1 MDDRLNHEQK
11 MFSKTNWEFT
21 KKIVEGNFESQVSPI
36 LTLDVSKK
44 CNFRC
49 NHCVDQETVNKD
61 NLEIDWEI
69 LKQLLVDLKMQGCSC
84 VELTG
89 GGEPTTYTH
98 FKDLIKLLSLLQYRI
113 ALISNGS
120 NLHKYCDD
128 IINAPFDWIRISLD
142 SSNAHTHSVVHGCG
156 LNVFKSITDSVKK
169 IAKYK
174 TVGISFLILPN
185 NYKEIYN
192 CAKYV
197 KELNVKYIEVK
208 PELNF
213 KDKEIT
219 QIDDKIKEEIKKQI
233 NKIKNELCDD
243 TFSIIYPSSINYS
256 QMNQEKK
263 YTICE
268 ACYYRTVL
276 TPSGIYPCSYFR
288 GLTDGTEIPTSWENM
303 VKIRNSEINKI
314 NPSKQCK
321 HFCAR
326 NKINE
331 CINILCRIKKC
342 APEFID
348 YLGWPIDYGND
359 IEWM

>member
-44 CNFRC
+44 CNFHC

-61 NLEIDWEI
+61 NLEIDWGI

-142 SSNAHTHSVVHGCG
+142 SSIAHTHSVVHGCS

-213 KDKEIT
+213 KDREIT

-276 TPSGIYPCSYFR
+276 TPSGIYPCS
-288 GLTDGTEIPTSWENM
+288 
-303 VKIRNSEINKI
+303 
-314 NPSKQCK
+314 
-321 HFCAR
+321 
-326 NKINE
+326 
-331 CINILCRIKKC
+331 
-342 APEFID
+342 
-348 YLGWPIDYGND
+348 
-359 IEWM
+359 